1 MHRPLRYVDTQ
12 GSSQPQHAVRAT
24 VAPVVLRTDLVLEG
38 GGVRGFALVGA
49 VQALAEAGYRPVRVA
64 GTSAGAVVAAVTAAL
79 DRAGEPLSRLA
90 DVAGTLDPARI
101 RERGP
106 VGRALGP
113 LGVLADVVSLLDD
126 GGVADGRY
134 LRGWLAGVLGDLGV
148 ATFGDLRLTG
158 EAAEGVPEGRRWS
171 LLVTATDVT
180 RRRAARFPEDYPR
193 YGLDPDAQ
201 RVVDAVAASAAI
213 PAVIDPVH
221 LRLPTGERVTLLD
234 GGLLSNY
241 PITVFDRRDGVRP
254 RWPTFGV
261 RLDAASDAAPGRT
274 RPVRG
279 PVSLALATLATL
291 VSAADARVV
300 DDPCVLDRTIAV
312 PTGGVSA
319 TDFDLT
325 PAQRRQLL
333 EAGSVAAQRFLV
345 RWDLERNL
353 RTCRCVG

>member
-1 MHRPLRYVDTQ
+1 MALR
-12 GSSQPQHAVRAT
+12 A
-24 VAPVVLRTDLVLEG
+24 DLVLEG

-49 VQALAEAGYRPVRVA
+49 VQALAEAGYGFVRVA
-64 GTSAGAVVAAVTAAL
+64 GTSAGAVVAAVVAAL
-79 DRAGEPLSRLA
+79 GRAGEPLSRLA
-90 DVAGTLDPARI
+90 DVAATLEPARV

-106 VGRALGP
+106 LGRALGP
-113 LGVLADVVSLLDD
+113 LGVLADVVSFLDD

-134 LRGWLAGVLGDLGV
+134 LRDWLSGVLGDLGV
-148 ATFGDLRLTG
+148 ETFGDLRLTG

-171 LLVTATDVT
+171 LLVTATDVS

-213 PAVIDPVH
+213 PAVIDPVR
-221 LRLPTGERVTLLD
+221 LRLPSGERIALLD

-241 PITVFDRRDGVRP
+241 PITVFDRRDGARP
-254 RWPTFGV
+254 RWLTIGV
-261 RLDAASDAAPGRT
+261 RLDRPDDGAPG

-291 VSAADARVV
+291 VDAADARTV

-312 PTGGVSA
+312 PTGDVRA
-319 TDFDLT
+319 TDFDLS
-325 PAQRRQLL
+325 PAQRQQLL
-333 EAGSVAAQRFLV
+333 ETGTLAAQRFLA
-345 RWDLERNL
+345 RWDFERHL
-353 RTCRCVG
+353 RTCRGVG

>member
-1 MHRPLRYVDTQ
+1 MALR
-12 GSSQPQHAVRAT
+12 A
-24 VAPVVLRTDLVLEG
+24 DLVLEG

-49 VQALAEAGYRPVRVA
+49 VQALAEAGYGFVRVA
-64 GTSAGAVVAAVTAAL
+64 GTSAGAVVAAVVAAL
-79 DRAGEPLSRLA
+79 GRAGEPLSRLA
-90 DVAGTLDPARI
+90 DVAATLEPARV

-106 VGRALGP
+106 LGRALGP
-113 LGVLADVVSLLDD
+113 LGVLADVVSFLDD

-134 LRGWLAGVLGDLGV
+134 LRDWLSGVLGDLGV
-148 ATFGDLRLTG
+148 ETFGDLRLTG

-171 LLVTATDVT
+171 LLVTATDVS

-213 PAVIDPVH
+213 PAVIDPVR
-221 LRLPTGERVTLLD
+221 LRLPSGERIALLD

-254 RWPTFGV
+254 RWPTIGV
-261 RLDAASDAAPGRT
+261 RLDRPEDGAPG

-279 PVSLALATLATL
+279 PVSLAIATLATL
-291 VSAADARVV
+291 VDAADARTV

-312 PTGGVSA
+312 PTGGVGT
-319 TDFDLT
+319 TDFDLS

-333 EAGSVAAQRFLV
+333 EAGALAAQRFLA
-345 RWDLERNL
+345 RWDFERNL
-353 RTCRCVG
+353 RTCRGVGSL